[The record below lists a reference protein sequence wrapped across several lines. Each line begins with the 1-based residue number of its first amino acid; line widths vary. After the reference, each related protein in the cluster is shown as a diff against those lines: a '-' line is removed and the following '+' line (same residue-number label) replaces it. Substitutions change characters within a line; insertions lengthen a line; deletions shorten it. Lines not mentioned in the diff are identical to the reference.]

1 MMTIYEKTT
10 GALVKTGDRSIT
22 SFPSGLLRVDQLYV
36 GKSGEEATHRSIL
49 AYELQIP
56 DQSDLPDIDGSFI
69 FPEVQESKDGTGF
82 TKYQCSAYGR
92 TTSQYRELSRSRNTI
107 KLLARTGILT
117 RQIEVTV
124 YNMIGTVVKKNGE
137 VVEPSE
143 IELPSDFLQPISAK
157 FITEP
162 LVVIDSI
169 TEIAVSEA
177 TRFNP
182 AIRTYSANYPA
193 PEGFPVNT
201 LTFNLEDPFIQT
213 TAQRNFGKFVEY
225 EFSANRIKQ
234 DPPQIE

>member
-10 GALVKTGDRSIT
+10 GGLIKTGQRSIT

-36 GKSGEEATHRSIL
+36 GKSGEETTHRSIL
-49 AYELQIP
+49 AYGLQIP
-56 DQSDLPDIDGSFI
+56 NQADLPDIDGMFI

-92 TTSQYRELSRSRNTI
+92 TTDVYRELSRSRNTI
-107 KLLARTGILT
+107 RLLATTGILT

-124 YNMIGTVVKKNGE
+124 YNMIGTIVKKNGE
-137 VVEPSE
+137 VIEVSD
-143 IELPSDFLQPISAK
+143 IELPIDFLNPISAK

-169 TEIAVSEA
+169 TEIAVTEA
-177 TRFNP
+177 TRYNP
-182 AIRTYSANYPA
+182 AIRTYSANYLA
-193 PEGFPVNT
+193 DDGFSYT

-213 TAQRNFGKFVEY
+213 TAQRNFGSFVEY
-225 EFSANRIKQ
+225 EFSATRIPKT
-234 DPPQIE
+234 PPQIDA